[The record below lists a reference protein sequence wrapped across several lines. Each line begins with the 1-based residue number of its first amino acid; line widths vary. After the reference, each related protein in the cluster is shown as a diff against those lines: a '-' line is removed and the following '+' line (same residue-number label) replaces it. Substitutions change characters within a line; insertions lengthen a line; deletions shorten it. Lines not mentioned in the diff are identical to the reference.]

1 MDLQDYLTLIGI
13 VLVWFVLIKFVFPK
27 LGIPT

>member
-1 MDLQDYLTLIGI
+1 MNFQDYLTLIGI